1 MLEEETLQ
9 ELIDLNRENIKL
21 KKEIKKLREAEA
33 MEPKGKPNPKEVEI
47 LKEKL
52 DKLRKENEG
61 LMQIV
66 NSHQYQSFK
75 QISVH

>member
-21 KKEIKKLREAEA
+21 KKELKKFRDTEATETKA
-33 MEPKGKPNPKEVEI
+33 KPNPKEVEI

-75 QISVH
+75 QITVI

>member
-21 KKEIKKLREAEA
+21 KKELKKFRDAESA
-33 MEPKGKPNPKEVEI
+33 EVKGKPNPKEIEI

-52 DKLRKENEG
+52 EKLRKENEG

-66 NSHQYQSFK
+66 NNHQYQSFK
-75 QISVH
+75 QVTVR